1 VSVPAPRFNSP
12 FPLVK
17 VPGAPDFS
25 EYSFNAMIPASQG
38 VSSFN
43 VEMSDNG
50 RAVIE
55 TNGGAGFPVTD
66 VIMPRINFRANE
78 SCIEHEYNDP
88 SNPKIGRHILRLT
101 AFVSSL
107 SHIGS
112 YVLCCQPANQIQV
125 RNDAGFDEVRLVTHT
140 PVTPPSAPVHRFGT
154 EQSAMT
160 KVGELEGT
168 GYAIYAGE
176 ASLKWNL
183 TVRFPTITYDVI
195 GLRGRERV
203 ENLGF
208 PWLTLPFCRP
218 FTIS

>member
-1 VSVPAPRFNSP
+1 
-12 FPLVK
+12 
-17 VPGAPDFS
+17 
-25 EYSFNAMIPASQG
+25 MIPASQG
-38 VSSFN
+38 FSSFT
-43 VEMSDNG
+43 VEMTDNG
-50 RAVIE
+50 RTVIE
-55 TNGGAGFPVTD
+55 TNGGTGFPVTD
-66 VIMPRINFRANE
+66 LIMPRINYRTKE
-78 SCIEHEYNDP
+78 SCIDHEYNDP

-107 SHIGS
+107 SHIS
-112 YVLCCQPANQIQV
+112 YLLMCCASSPLTDPGTQA
-125 RNDAGFDEVRLVTHT
+125 RNDAGFDEIRLVTHT
-140 PVTPPSAPVHRFGT
+140 PVTPPSAPVHRFGI